1 MKGLLDKSL
10 QIRPDIYRLRLR
22 LYEMFAPLAASCFV
36 SATLCAVGETLKS
49 LLSEST

>member
-1 MKGLLDKSL
+1 MKGLLDENS
-10 QIRPDIYRLRLR
+10 QIRTDIYRLRPR
-22 LYEMFAPLAASCFV
+22 LHEMFAPLAASCFV

>member
-1 MKGLLDKSL
+1 MRNNRLDRTF
-10 QIRPDIYRLRLR
+10 IDWGPR

-36 SATLCAVGETLKS
+36 SVTLCAVGETLKS

>member
-1 MKGLLDKSL
+1 MLLDEKP
-10 QIRPDIYRLRLR
+10 QIRSDIYRLGLQ

-36 SATLCAVGETLKS
+36 SVTLCAVGETLKS